1 MNEQIKKILK
11 EIHRSRGLSGPV
23 LETLNQLC
31 SDRFWKA
38 LQAVANKQV
47 KRYIFEPSGREAWI
61 VVGKN
66 RDYRVL
72 SEVYCDC
79 EDFYIN
85 VIVKRRAE
93 VCYHILAKAL
103 AAALKIFGE
112 IRVDDMMYDKLRA
125 EWEAIPSPRTQRD
138 ADQ

>member
-1 MNEQIKKILK
+1 MNEQIKNALR
-11 EIHRSRGLSGPV
+11 EIHRNRGLSGPV
-23 LETLNQLC
+23 LETLNHLC
-31 SDRFWKA
+31 GDRFWKA

-47 KRYIFEPSGREAWI
+47 KHYIFEPSERDTWI

-103 AAALKIFGE
+103 AEALKIFGE

-125 EWEAIPSPRTQRD
+125 EWEAIPNTHTQRD
-138 ADQ
+138 TDR